1 LRRRLRLPLTRYCC
15 KLVLDSMPART
26 ASTLKGGESQRFKNG
41 LCGFETSAMRGF
53 QEGNIALDKGV
64 LIQAFDNQ
72 DHLLTL
78 IFGTEPGKVCFGRPE
93 LNHIIF
99 SLRPVTASE

>member
-1 LRRRLRLPLTRYCC
+1 MVRNS
-15 KLVLDSMPART
+15 VLLM
-26 ASTLKGGESQRFKNG
+26 LKGGESQRFKNG
-41 LCGFETSAMRGF
+41 LYIFETPAMRGF

-78 IFGTEPGKVCFGRPE
+78 IIGVEQGKVCFGQPE

-99 SLRPVTASE
+99 SLRPVPASE